1 MKEKSFTLVELL
13 AVIFIIGIL
22 AGLLLP
28 AIGRVRR
35 EAQIKAQQVE
45 IRAIEVA
52 LESFYSDFLQ
62 YPPDPNPNADDLG
75 LGKDL
80 REVTDDSDNHPWD
93 PDESPSD
100 PDRLTDPDSLRLGG
114 NMDLASEVFY
124 YYLCRRWLKTSDTDT
139 DGNPI
144 PDAAQYRILL
154 QISPATADLEYV
166 DVPGGNGSPY
176 LAPKKD
182 RIGDSDG
189 DGLLEL
195 LDIWGMPYLYW
206 NNADGVTCLVEV
218 EGNPENPFHSAPV
231 NATSATP
238 PSDYPN
244 ALQESG
250 VDLWH
255 HPINEFTFDIY
266 SLGPNRAN
274 NLGFNDINF
283 GNAMTDDDLNG
294 PNGGI
299 VDDEDDVNNY

>member
-35 EAQIKAQQVE
+35 DAQIKAQQAE

-52 LESFYSDFLQ
+52 LELFYSAFLQ
-62 YPPDPNPNADDLG
+62 YPPDPSTVASLT
-75 LGKDL
+75 KV
-80 REVTDDSDNHPWD
+80 EDSLNKNLWN

-100 PDRLTDPDSLRLGG
+100 NNRGGVGADDPDSLRLGG

-124 YYLCRRWLKTSDTDT
+124 YYLCRRWLKTSDTAT
-139 DGNPI
+139 NGNTI
-144 PDAAQYRILL
+144 PVDARYRILL
-154 QISPATADLEYV
+154 QINPASADLEYV
-166 DVPGGNGSPY
+166 NVPGGNGSPY
-176 LAPKKD
+176 IAPKKD

-195 LDIWGMPYLYW
+195 LDIWGQPYLYW
-206 NNADGVTCLVEV
+206 NNADGVTCLIEV
-218 EGNPENPFHSAPV
+218 EGNPENPFDSAPV
-231 NATSATP
+231 DATSATL

-244 ALQESG
+244 AVQESG

-266 SLGPNRAN
+266 SYGPNRAN

-283 GNAMTDDDLNG
+283 GNARTDDDKNG
-294 PNGGI
+294 PNGGT

>member
-1 MKEKSFTLVELL
+1 MKERSFTLVELL

-35 EAQIKAQQVE
+35 DAQIKAQQVE

-62 YPPDPNPNADDLG
+62 YPPDPNDNATLDSFTVDNPDDPTQ
-75 LGKDL
+75 
-80 REVTDDSDNHPWD
+80 TDDDIDDTVTLDN
-93 PDESPSD
+93 
-100 PDRLTDPDSLRLGG
+100 
-114 NMDLASEVFY
+114 ASEVFY
-124 YYLCRRWLKTSDTDT
+124 YYLCRRWKKTGGGVVCQIALDIDEDGNIDPKEYPGPGVDTD
-139 DGNPI
+139 DDDSINEDNI
-144 PDAAQYRILL
+144 
-154 QISPATADLEYV
+154 

-176 LAPKKD
+176 LIPKKD

-195 LDIWGMPYLYW
+195 LDIWGQPYLYW
-206 NNADGVTCLVEV
+206 NNADGITCLTETD
-218 EGNPENPFHSAPV
+218 PQDSAPV
-231 NATSATP
+231 DGTTP
-238 PSDYPN
+238 APGPPPPADYPN
-244 ALQESG
+244 AEDDPDG
-250 VDLWH
+250 VWH

-266 SLGPNRAN
+266 SFGPNRAN

-294 PNGGI
+294 PNGGT

>member
-1 MKEKSFTLVELL
+1 VKEKSFTLVELL

-35 EAQIKAQQVE
+35 DAQIKAQQVE

-62 YPPDPNPNADDLG
+62 YPPDPNPDADDLG

-80 REVTDDSDNHPWD
+80 RKVTDENDDHPWD

-114 NMDLASEVFY
+114 NMDKASEVFY
-124 YYLCRRWLKTSDTDT
+124 YYLCRRWSKTSDTDINGAT
-139 DGNPI
+139 I
-144 PDAAQYRILL
+144 PEAAQYRILL
-154 QISPATADLEYV
+154 QINPATADLEYV

-176 LAPKKD
+176 LTPKKD
-182 RIGDSDG
+182 RIGDSDD

-195 LDIWGMPYLYW
+195 LDTWDEPYLYW
-206 NNADGVTCLVEV
+206 NNADGITCLVEV

-231 NATSATP
+231 DATTP
-238 PSDYPN
+238 APGPPPPADYPN
-244 ALQESG
+244 AEDDPDG
-250 VDLWH
+250 VWH

-266 SLGPNRAN
+266 SFGPNRAN

-283 GNAMTDDDLNG
+283 GNAQVDDDDNDT
-294 PNGGI
+294 P
-299 VDDEDDVNNY
+299 DDEDDVNNY